1 MVTTLLLVHAHP
13 DDESIFGGGAI
24 IKAHGEGK
32 RVVLVTCTGGEV
44 GEIHNM
50 DEAENRPRLKEV
62 RRQELERAAEIL
74 GVDRIVWLGY
84 RDSGMAG
91 TGDNQNPESF
101 HMAPLEDTAARLEA
115 IIAEEA
121 PDVVVTYGPDG
132 IYGHPD
138 HVKAHQTTVAAFELL
153 AGKGRAP
160 ARLWYAVIPRSG
172 MEEFRRRMEE
182 SGDDPASFDN
192 NTIAGVPDDEIDA
205 VLDVQEFA
213 ERKKRAF
220 QAHVSQND
228 PSSFFLNTPD
238 DLFKQAFGL
247 EFYTLARGAR
257 PDRQLGDLFEGLPTG

>member
-1 MVTTLLLVHAHP
+1 MSTLLLVHAHP

-24 IKAHGEGK
+24 IRAHREGK

-74 GVDRIVWLGY
+74 GIDRIFWLGY

-91 TGDNQNPESF
+91 TGDNQNPASF
-101 HMAPLEDTAARLEA
+101 NMAPLEETAAKLA
-115 IIAEEA
+115 PIIEEEK

-132 IYGHPD
+132 VYGHPD
-138 HVKAHQTTVAAFELL
+138 HIKAHQTTVAAWELL
-153 AGKGRAP
+153 AAKGEAP

-172 MEEFRRRMEE
+172 MEEFRRRLEE
-182 SGDDPASFDN
+182 AGQDVSSFDGG
-192 NTIAGVPDDEIDA
+192 TIAGVPDDEIDA
-205 VLDVQEFA
+205 IVDVQDVA
-213 ERKKRAF
+213 AQKKQAF

-238 DLFKQAFGL
+238 ELFKQAFGL
-247 EFYTLARGAR
+247 EAYTLARGAR
-257 PDRQLGDLFEGLPTG
+257 DGGQLSDLFEGLDLG

>member
-1 MVTTLLLVHAHP
+1 VSTLLLVHAHP

-24 IKAHGEGK
+24 IRAHERGH

-50 DEAENRPRLKEV
+50 DEASSRPRLKEI
-62 RRQELERAAEIL
+62 RELELRRAIEIL
-74 GVDRIVWLGY
+74 GVDRLVLLGY

-91 TGDNQNPESF
+91 TGDNESPESF
-101 HMAPLEDTAARLEA
+101 NMTPLEETAAKLAAVIE
-115 IIAEEA
+115 EEA

-138 HVKAHQTTVAAFELL
+138 HVKAHKTTLAAWELL
-153 AGKGRAP
+153 AARGAAP
-160 ARLWYAVIPRSG
+160 ARLWYAVLPRSG
-172 MEEFRRRMEE
+172 IEEFRRRLEE
-182 SGDDPASFDN
+182 SGQPAESFDGGA
-192 NTIAGVPDDEIDA
+192 ILGVPDDEIQA
-205 VLDVQEFA
+205 VLDVQQFA
-213 ERKKRAF
+213 DRKKAAF

-247 EFYTLARGAR
+247 EFYSLARGA
-257 PDRQLGDLFEGLPTG
+257 PPGHQLGDLFEGLAP

>member
-1 MVTTLLLVHAHP
+1 VATLLLVHAHP

-24 IKAHGEGK
+24 LKAHGEGK

-50 DEAENRPRLKEV
+50 DEAENRPRLKEI
-62 RRQELERAAEIL
+62 RRLELERAAEIL

-91 TGDNQNPESF
+91 TGDNENPASF
-101 HMAPLEDTAARLEA
+101 HLAPLEETAARLA
-115 IIAEEA
+115 DVIAEEA
-121 PDVVVTYGPDG
+121 PEVVVTYGPDG
-132 IYGHPD
+132 VYGHPD
-138 HVKAHQTTVAAFELL
+138 HVKAHQTTVAAWELL
-153 AGKGRAP
+153 AARGAAP

-172 MEEFRRRMEE
+172 MQEFRRRLEE
-182 SGDDPASFDN
+182 SGADPSAFDGD
-192 NTIAGVPDDEIDA
+192 TIQGVPDDEIDA
-205 VLDVQEFA
+205 VLDVQALA
-213 ERKKRAF
+213 ERKKAAF

-238 DLFKQAFGL
+238 DLFRQAFGL

-257 PDRQLGDLFEGLPTG
+257 PPRQLGDLFEGLAG